1 MRLPLVLYQAGR
13 WHDVC
18 VGLGI
23 GWAGRVAAMLRIVA
37 VRILR
42 PQPVDYE
49 AQITSTFRA
58 VSVGRTELR
67 RPGKVQ
73 QVEVELPGRGLLLRT
88 TAAPPAALILSRVS

>member
-1 MRLPLVLYQAGR
+1 MRLPLVLYQAGG
-13 WHDVC
+13 WDDVC
-18 VGLGI
+18 VRLGI

-58 VSVGRTELR
+58 VSVCRTELR

-73 QVEVELPGRGLLLRT
+73 QVEVELPRRGLLLRT
-88 TAAPPAALILSRVS
+88 TAAPPPALILSRVS